1 MIEEDLSESM
11 AEIEAG
17 SRRHHVPKF
26 CATRWSARI
35 CTISALIA
43 KYPTVLETM
52 GRIKDSST
60 GDSRSDA
67 SSHIRLLEDSQ
78 FVVPLVVA
86 QVVLSFLSS
95 VTIALQAKDC
105 DLAEAYRDV
114 SAAKKCIQDA
124 RKDDC
129 WEKVWSRIETL
140 ALSIGLTIVKPRT
153 ATIQR
158 HRANA
163 GQVSQRAL
171 LITIESMYNTHLLT
185 MWLNS

>member
-1 MIEEDLSESM
+1 M
-11 AEIEAG
+11 
-17 SRRHHVPKF
+17 
-26 CATRWSARI
+26 
-35 CTISALIA
+35 
-43 KYPTVLETM
+43 
-52 GRIKDSST
+52 
-60 GDSRSDA
+60 
-67 SSHIRLLEDSQ
+67 
-78 FVVPLVVA
+78 
-86 QVVLSFLSS
+86 
-95 VTIALQAKDC
+95 TIALQAKDC

-114 SAAKKCIQDA
+114 SAVKKCIQDA

-163 GQVSQRAL
+163 GQVSQSPSDYYRY
-171 LITIESMYNTHLLT
+171 ITYLLT